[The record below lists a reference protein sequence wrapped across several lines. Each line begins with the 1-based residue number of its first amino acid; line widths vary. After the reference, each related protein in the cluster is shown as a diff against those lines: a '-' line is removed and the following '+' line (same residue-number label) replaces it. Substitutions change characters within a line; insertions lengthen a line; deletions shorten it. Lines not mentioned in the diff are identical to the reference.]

1 MNQNIML
8 VTDYHDTHCV
18 IRKFDAA
25 TRQESMLKVE
35 TAAVTLEEVVKEAAD
50 QARER
55 GGKLIWLQEST
66 TGWVRM
72 KALVQAQS
80 QGQAEF
86 LLANVL
92 QMPLPPKAQ
101 RRKTDKID
109 TARLLR
115 EFLHGDLPLAFQ
127 PSEWYRQVRRLVA
140 LRENLVKRRTALRNG
155 INRFLAHETWDDRRG
170 LWSKRGLQRL
180 KKLPLPAHDRFVID
194 LKIEELESLAKQL
207 EKVELRMLE
216 WYHTWPDAQQLD
228 AIRGIAP
235 ISAVSILAR
244 IGPIERFES
253 VEHLIAF
260 AGLAPSIRQSDEKSR
275 GGRIGGG
282 GTDRHLRTYVLEATS
297 WARELPRYRQAYQ
310 RVQRRRGNKI
320 GRLVVARMLLRS
332 MYKMLRDHVA
342 FCGERLASTNAAPT
356 RSTNIS

>member
-8 VTDYHDTHCV
+8 VTDYHDSHCV
-18 IRKFDAA
+18 IRRFDAA
-25 TRQESMLKVE
+25 TQQQSVQKVE
-35 TAAVTLEEVVKEAAD
+35 TAAVILEAVVKEASD
-50 QARER
+50 QACAR

-72 KALVQAQS
+72 KALVDTQS
-80 QGQAEF
+80 QGQADF

-127 PSEWYRQVRRLVA
+127 PDEWYRHVRRLVA
-140 LRENLVKRRTALRNG
+140 MRENLVQRRTSLRNW
-155 INRFLAHETWDDRRG
+155 INRFLAHETWDDRVG

-180 KKLPLPAHDRFVID
+180 KNLTLLEDDRLIID
-194 LKIEELESLAKQL
+194 LKLEELESLAKQL
-207 EKVELRMLE
+207 EKVESQMLK
-216 WYHTWPDAQQLD
+216 WYHAWPDAQQLD

-253 VEHLIAF
+253 VEQLIAF
-260 AGLAPSIRQSDEKSR
+260 AGLAPGIRQSDEKSR
-275 GGRIGGG
+275 GGRLGGG

-342 FCGERLASTNAAPT
+342 FCGERDSPQNVSTNV
-356 RSTNIS
+356 S

>member
-1 MNQNIML
+1 
-8 VTDYHDTHCV
+8 
-18 IRKFDAA
+18 
-25 TRQESMLKVE
+25 MLKVE
-35 TAAVTLEEVVKEAAD
+35 TAAETLGEVVKENVE
-50 QARER
+50 QARAR

-72 KALVQAQS
+72 KALVQSQS

-86 LLANVL
+86 LMANVL
-92 QMPLPPKAQ
+92 QLPLPPKAL

-115 EFLHGDLPLAFQ
+115 EFLHGDLPLAYQ
-127 PSEWYRQVRRLVA
+127 PDEWYRHVRRLVA
-140 LRENLVKRRTALRNG
+140 MRENLVKRRTSLRNW
-155 INRFLAHETWDDRRG
+155 INRFLAHETWDDRVG
-170 LWSKRGLQRL
+170 LWSKRGQQRL
-180 KKLPLPAHDRFVID
+180 KELTLLEDDRMIID
-194 LKIEELESLAKQL
+194 LKLEELEALAKQL
-207 EKVELRMLE
+207 EKVELQMLK
-216 WYHTWPDAQQLD
+216 WYHSWPDAQQLD

-244 IGPIERFES
+244 IGTIARFANAEQ
-253 VEHLIAF
+253 LIAF
-260 AGLAPSIRQSDEKSR
+260 AGLAPGIRQSDEKSR
-275 GGRIGGG
+275 GGRLGGG

-342 FCGERLASTNAAPT
+342 FCGEGTTAQNVPQPT
-356 RSTNIS
+356 AHHVS